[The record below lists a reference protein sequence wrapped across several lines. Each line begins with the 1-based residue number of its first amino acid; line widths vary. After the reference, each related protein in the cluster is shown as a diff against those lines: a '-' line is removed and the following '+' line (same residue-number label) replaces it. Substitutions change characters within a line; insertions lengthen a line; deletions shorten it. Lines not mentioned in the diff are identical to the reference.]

1 MVTPRVRRGHEASDH
16 ALALLRLA
24 RRTPGASGVGFYT
37 SALGYKHSRN
47 DAREKRDRLTA
58 VSPTPNHIF
67 GSGGCALGFFDLE
80 VASDG
85 IEHGHFSLVDR
96 CDGIVDGE
104 RSVFVQQ
111 PGIIRSRFDVKIVL
125 PLGYFRL

>member
-1 MVTPRVRRGHEASDH
+1 MHCSKTTSLFDH
-16 ALALLRLA
+16 VFGAAIRTLMQKDRLA
-24 RRTPGASGVGFYT
+24 
-37 SALGYKHSRN
+37 
-47 DAREKRDRLTA
+47 A
-58 VSPTPNHIF
+58 VSPKPNRMC

-80 VASDG
+80 VASDS
-85 IEHGHFSLVDR
+85 IEHGHLSLLDR

-111 PGIIRSRFDVKIVL
+111 VGIISSALNAQIVL